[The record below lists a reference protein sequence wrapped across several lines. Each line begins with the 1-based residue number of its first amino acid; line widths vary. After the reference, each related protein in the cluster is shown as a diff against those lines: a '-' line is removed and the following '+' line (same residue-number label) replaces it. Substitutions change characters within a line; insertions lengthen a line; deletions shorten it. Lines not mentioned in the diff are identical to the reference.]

1 LYDPGKDWGNIAVP
15 EVIAV
20 CTSEEKGT
28 PKRDIRRARL
38 IEDFGLEG
46 DAHAGTGRQVSLLAW
61 ESVERLGVDDPAIRH
76 GAFAENL
83 TLRGLEV
90 KDLAIGNT
98 LRVGSLV
105 LLEITQIGKQC
116 HTSCAIRQIIG
127 DCVMPREGAFARVIK
142 GGMVQVGDQV
152 RLVENE
158 E

>member
-1 LYDPGKDWGNIAVP
+1 MGNVAVA

-20 CTSEEKGT
+20 CKAKKRGHPGATS
-28 PKRDIRRARL
+28 A
-38 IEDFGLEG
+38 
-46 DAHAGTGRQVSLLAW
+46 RQVSLLAW

-83 TLRGLEV
+83 TLRGMEV

-98 LRVGSLV
+98 LRVGSHI
-105 LLEITQIGKQC
+105 LLQITQIGKQC

-127 DCVMPREGAFARVIK
+127 DCVMPREGAFARVLK
-142 GGMVQVGDQV
+142 GGMVEVGDQV

>member
-1 LYDPGKDWGNIAVP
+1 MA

-28 PKRDIRRARL
+28 PKRDIQRARL

-61 ESVERLGVDDPAIRH
+61 ESVERLGVDNPAIRY

-90 KDLAIGNT
+90 KDLAVGSR

-127 DCVMPREGAFARVIK
+127 DCVMPREGAFARVIS
-142 GGMVQVGDQV
+142 GGMVEVGDQV
-152 RLVENE
+152 CLVENE